1 MKIIPLVCP
10 KCGGAI
16 NVTNKGSGVY
26 QCPYC
31 DTPIYFDD
39 DVKREEK
46 KVDINIKSDTI
57 DRTEIQKNRD
67 NNRYNIQLMVV
78 PFILWMICMILIGFG
93 IWLTS

>member
-26 QCPYC
+26 QCPFC

-39 DVKREEK
+39 DVNRSEK
-46 KVDINIKSDTI
+46 NVNIKK
-57 DRTEIQKNRD
+57 EI
-67 NNRYNIQLMVV
+67 YNYEIKEDKTKVEALEMVFSIIALFV
-78 PFILWMICMILIGFG
+78 IAICLI
-93 IWLTS
+93 IMYLAI